1 MHHRAATL
9 LVTVAVFLAF
19 PPAHVL
25 GQDAE
30 DATAATMIMADDLE
44 FAPIEIPGF
53 DSGME
58 IAGMFGDFTMDGPYA
73 LRLSF
78 PDGYRFPA
86 HFHPMDENL
95 TVISGTLLLAM
106 GDWVDESQLVS
117 YGPGDFLN
125 LPAEHPHFGGAK
137 GFTVIQLHGDG
148 PFEILLVEETAA
160 TGGS

>member
-1 MHHRAATL
+1 MHHRAASL
-9 LVTVAVFLAF
+9 LVIVAVFLAF

-30 DATAATMIMADDLE
+30 DATAATMIIADDLE

-95 TVISGTLLLAM
+95 TVISGTFLLAM
-106 GDWVDESQLVS
+106 GDTADESQLIS
-117 YGPGDFLN
+117 YRPGDFMN

-148 PFEILLVEETAA
+148 PFEIILVDETAA
-160 TGGS
+160 ASES

>member
-1 MHHRAATL
+1 MNNRLTTL
-9 LVTVAVFLAF
+9 LMVCSLALALA
-19 PPAHVL
+19 PISIQAQDGL
-25 GQDAE
+25 GQNAEHAE
-30 DATAATMIMADDLE
+30 DMTAATMIMADDLE
-44 FAPIEIPGF
+44 FAALEVPGF

-58 IAGMFGDFTMDGPYA
+58 FAALYGDFTAEGPYA

-106 GDWVDESQLVS
+106 GDTVDESQLVG

-125 LPAEHPHFGGAK
+125 LPAEHPHFGGAT
-137 GFTVIQLHGDG
+137 GYTVIQLHGDG
-148 PFEILLVEETAA
+148 PFEILLVE
-160 TGGS
+160 

>member
-9 LVTVAVFLAF
+9 LAIVAVLLAF

-30 DATAATMIMADDLE
+30 DATAATMIMADNLE
-44 FAPIEIPGF
+44 FAPIESPGF

-58 IAGMFGDFTMDGPYA
+58 IAGMFGDFTMEGPYA

-86 HFHPMDENL
+86 HFHPKDENL
-95 TVISGTLLLAM
+95 TVISGTFLLAM
-106 GDWVDESQLVS
+106 GDTVDESQLVS
-117 YGPGDFLN
+117 YGPGDFMN
-125 LPAEHPHFGGAK
+125 LPAEHPHYGGAK

-148 PFEILLVEETAA
+148 PFEILLVEEIAA
-160 TGGS
+160 TDGS

>member
-1 MHHRAATL
+1 MNNRLTTL
-9 LVTVAVFLAF
+9 LMVCSLALALA
-19 PPAHVL
+19 PISIQAQDGL
-25 GQDAE
+25 GQNAEHAE
-30 DATAATMIMADDLE
+30 DMTAATMIMADDLE
-44 FAPIEIPGF
+44 FAALEVPGF

-58 IAGMFGDFTMDGPYA
+58 FAALYGDFTAEGPYA

-106 GDWVDESQLVS
+106 GDTGDESQLVG

-125 LPAEHPHFGGAK
+125 ITDEHPHFGGAM
-137 GFTVIQLHGDG
+137 G
-148 PFEILLVEETAA
+148 
-160 TGGS
+160 

>member
-9 LVTVAVFLAF
+9 LAIVAVFLAF
-19 PPAHVL
+19 PPAHML

-44 FAPIEIPGF
+44 FAPIEVPGF

-58 IAGMFGDFTMDGPYA
+58 IAGMFGDFTMAGPYA

-95 TVISGTLLLAM
+95 TVISGTFLLAM

-117 YGPGDFLN
+117 YGPGDFMN
-125 LPAEHPHFGGAK
+125 LPAEHPHYGGAK

-160 TGGS
+160 TDGS

>member
-9 LVTVAVFLAF
+9 LAIVAVFLAF

-58 IAGMFGDFTMDGPYA
+58 IAGMFGDFTMEGPYA

-86 HFHPMDENL
+86 HFHPKDENL
-95 TVISGTLLLAM
+95 TVISGTFLLAM

-117 YGPGDFLN
+117 YGPGDFMN
-125 LPAEHPHFGGAK
+125 LPAEHPHYGGAK
-137 GFTVIQLHGDG
+137 GFTVIQLHGVG
-148 PFEILLVEETAA
+148 PFEILLVDETAA
-160 TGGS
+160 TDGS

>member
-58 IAGMFGDFTMDGPYA
+58 IAGIP
-73 LRLSF
+73 
-78 PDGYRFPA
+78 
-86 HFHPMDENL
+86 
-95 TVISGTLLLAM
+95 AM
-106 GDWVDESQLVS
+106 GAAVEKEKFLNSSSAWALDVRGFLVS
-117 YGPGDFLN
+117 SIR
-125 LPAEHPHFGGAK
+125 GGGVA
-137 GFTVIQLHGDG
+137 
-148 PFEILLVEETAA
+148 
-160 TGGS
+160 

>member
-9 LVTVAVFLAF
+9 LAIVAVFLAF
-19 PPAHVL
+19 PPAHML

-44 FAPIEIPGF
+44 FAPIEVPGF

-58 IAGMFGDFTMDGPYA
+58 IAGMFGDFTMEGPYA

-95 TVISGTLLLAM
+95 TVISGTFLLAM

-117 YGPGDFLN
+117 YGPGDFMN
-125 LPAEHPHFGGAK
+125 LPAEHPHYGGAK

-148 PFEILLVEETAA
+148 PFEILLVEETTA
-160 TGGS
+160 TDGS

>member
-1 MHHRAATL
+1 MHHRGSGL
-9 LVTVAVFLAF
+9 RVFVAVGLCFSPAVALA
-19 PPAHVL
+19 
-25 GQDAE
+25 QDAAGAE
-30 DATAATMIMADDLE
+30 DLTAATMIMADDLE
-44 FAPIEIPGF
+44 FAAIEIPGF

-58 IAGMFGDFTMDGPYA
+58 IAGLYGDFTAEGEYA

-106 GDWVDESQLVS
+106 GDTVDESQLVA
-117 YGPGDFLN
+117 YGPGDYMI

-137 GFTVIQLHGDG
+137 GYTVIQLHGTG
-148 PFEILLVEETAA
+148 PFEIILVE
-160 TGGS
+160 